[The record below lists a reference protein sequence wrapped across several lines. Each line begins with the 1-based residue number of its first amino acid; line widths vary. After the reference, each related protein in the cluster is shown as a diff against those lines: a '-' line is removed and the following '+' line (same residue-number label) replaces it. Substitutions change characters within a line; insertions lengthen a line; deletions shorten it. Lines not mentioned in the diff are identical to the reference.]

1 MSTMRAV
8 VYDRPEQ
15 FEVREVA
22 IPEPGPGEVLLKV
35 VVAGVCGTDLH
46 LHHGEFGPT
55 YPLTPG
61 HEFVGEVVAVGAG
74 SDADLIGH
82 RVVVDNTASCGRCV
96 ECRRARPAYCERLVA
111 QGVNAPGGFAE
122 YVVTDADRCFVVD
135 DLDPEVAV
143 LTEPVACVVHGLD
156 ILDLAPGSDVLLFGA
171 GPTGLILTSLL
182 GRSGAGRLTVA
193 APTAAKL
200 ELCPRSGRGR
210 DRPGGPQRPRASPRA
225 GCASWPRPASTSS
238 STPPVPCRCSEQT
251 LRLVRTGGTIFV
263 YGMTAEAAQWPV
275 APYDIFRRELTIK
288 GSFAQQFS
296 FDRALSALRTG
307 RVDPA
312 RPDHAPLRARAV
324 RRRAGGGRRQLGGEI
339 GAGPVTTSPN
349 HRAGDQPLLLLRRS
363 RSGRGADRRGLRD
376 RHRTVRPRPGRPS
389 SRCWRR
395 PPPGWRAPVR

>member
-22 IPEPGPGEVLLKV
+22 IPAPGRGEVLLKV

-61 HEFVGEVVAVGAG
+61 HEFVGEVVTVGAG
-74 SDADLIGH
+74 SNPDLVGH

-96 ECRRARPAYCERLVA
+96 ECRRARPAHCERIVA

-122 YVVTDADRCFVVD
+122 YVVTDANRCFTVD

-156 ILDLAPGSDVLLFGA
+156 NLNLAPGSDVLLFGS

-200 ELCPRSGRGR
+200 ELCRTRGADEIVQV
-210 DRPGGPQRPRASPRA
+210 DRLDPGVAEARLRELAPA
-225 GCASWPRPASTSS
+225 GFDVVIDATGVLS
-238 STPPVPCRCSEQT
+238 VLEQT
-251 LRLVRTGGTIFV
+251 PRLVRIGGTIFV

-296 FDRALSALRTG
+296 FDRALNALRTG
-307 RVDPA
+307 RVDPGGLITHRFGLEQYGDA
-312 RPDHAPLRARAV
+312 LAAV
-324 RRRAGGGRRQLGGEI
+324 
-339 GAGPVTTSPN
+339 
-349 HRAGDQPLLLLRRS
+349 
-363 RSGRGADRRGLRD
+363 AD
-376 RHRTVRPRPGRPS
+376 S
-389 SRCWRR
+389 SVVKSVLV
-395 PPPGWRAPVR
+395 P

>member
-22 IPEPGPGEVLLKV
+22 IPAPGRGEVLLKV

-74 SDADLIGH
+74 TDADLIGH
-82 RVVVDNTASCGRCV
+82 QVVVDNTASCGRCV
-96 ECRRARPAYCERLVA
+96 ECRRALPAHCERIVA

-122 YVVTDADRCFVVD
+122 YVVTDADRCFLVD
-135 DLDPEVAV
+135 DLDPEIAV

-156 ILDLAPGSDVLLFGA
+156 NLNLAPGSDVLLFGA

-182 GRSGAGRLTVA
+182 ARSGAGRLTVA

-200 ELCPRSGRGR
+200 DLCRARGADEIVQVDRRDPTVAEGRLRELAP
-210 DRPGGPQRPRASPRA
+210 A
-225 GCASWPRPASTSS
+225 GFDVVIDATGALS
-238 STPPVPCRCSEQT
+238 VLEQT
-251 LRLVRTGGTIFV
+251 LRLVRIGGTVFV
-263 YGMTAEAAQWPV
+263 YGMAAAAAQWPV

-296 FDRALSALRTG
+296 FDRALNALRTG
-307 RVDPA
+307 RVDPGGLITHRFGLEQYGDA
-312 RPDHAPLRARAV
+312 LAAV
-324 RRRAGGGRRQLGGEI
+324 
-339 GAGPVTTSPN
+339 
-349 HRAGDQPLLLLRRS
+349 
-363 RSGRGADRRGLRD
+363 AD
-376 RHRTVRPRPGRPS
+376 S
-389 SRCWRR
+389 SVVKSLMV
-395 PPPGWRAPVR
+395 P

>member
-22 IPEPGPGEVLLKV
+22 IPAPGRGEVLLKV

-74 SDADLIGH
+74 ADADLIGH

-96 ECRRARPAYCERLVA
+96 ECRRGRPAHCERIVA

-122 YVVTDADRCFVVD
+122 YVVTDADRCFLVD
-135 DLDPEVAV
+135 DIDPEIAV

-156 ILDLAPGSDVLLFGA
+156 NLNLAPGSDVLLFGA

-193 APTAAKL
+193 APTAGKL
-200 ELCPRSGRGR
+200 DLC
-210 DRPGGPQRPRASPRA
+210 RA
-225 GCASWPRPASTSS
+225 
-238 STPPVPCRCSEQT
+238 
-251 LRLVRTGGTIFV
+251 
-263 YGMTAEAAQWPV
+263 
-275 APYDIFRRELTIK
+275 
-288 GSFAQQFS
+288 
-296 FDRALSALRTG
+296 
-307 RVDPA
+307 
-312 RPDHAPLRARAV
+312 
-324 RRRAGGGRRQLGGEI
+324 
-339 GAGPVTTSPN
+339 
-349 HRAGDQPLLLLRRS
+349 
-363 RSGRGADRRGLRD
+363 RGADEIVQVDRLDPAVADLHAASSTIQWTIRR
-376 RHRTVRPRPGRPS
+376 
-389 SRCWRR
+389 
-395 PPPGWRAPVR
+395 